1 MTEPTTHILRSAP
14 PSRLKGWWDGGKLDV
29 ALHVGAP
36 ALTLGLVALVTTLAG
51 VGAPAGCNG
60 VQIFLWNLTGQTVP
74 ASTCTSVPFLADAP
88 TILLSLTC
96 PFALAGYYVMARR
109 QKALLADLERNGV
122 IAPGTGSSLPLPFQW
137 LRTGVPHVVIR
148 FGLLVL
154 SFVITFGLYT
164 WALDSNFIFTL
175 LASEDHPSEQ
185 LQATWWAN
193 IHEHRALGIMTLA
206 IATMGIYYAIRVG
219 AVYVAFGQVIRKVTT
234 ASTVTYV
241 PSWRDTEYGWQPVT
255 SALKVIYFS
264 AINLAI
270 SCVAVFHMIRSTVGL
285 AVAGALALVGVIM
298 NAQVILAPLGR
309 VNRAHV
315 RIKRQLRHELEQTGT
330 PLTSR
335 RVEATADL
343 TSWRK
348 IRVFDVA
355 AGSVLAALYSII
367 SNLGPFL
374 VAAAGFLARL
384 RGET

>member
-1 MTEPTTHILRSAP
+1 MTIAEPTTRVLRSTP
-14 PSRLKGWWDGGKLDV
+14 PGRLKGWWDGGKLDV

-36 ALTLGLVALVTTLAG
+36 LLTLGLVALVTSLVG

-74 ASTCTSVPFLADAP
+74 TSTCASVPFLADAP
-88 TILLSLTC
+88 MILLSLTC

-109 QKALLADLERNGV
+109 QKALLADLERNGA
-122 IAPGTGSSLPLPFQW
+122 IAPGAGSALPLPFRW

-175 LASEDHPSEQ
+175 LANADHPTEE

-193 IHEHRALGIMTLA
+193 IDEHPALGIMALA
-206 IATMGIYYAIRVG
+206 IGTIGIYYAIRVG
-219 AVYVAFGQVIRKVTT
+219 AVYVAFGEVIRKVTT
-234 ASTVTYV
+234 APVVTYV
-241 PSWRDTEYGWQPVT
+241 PSWRDSEYGWQPVT

-264 AINLAI
+264 AINLAV
-270 SCVAVFHMIRSTVGL
+270 SCVAVFHMIRSSVGL

-298 NAQVILAPLGR
+298 NAQVILTPLRR
-309 VNRAHV
+309 VNRAHAG
-315 RIKRQLRHELEQTGT
+315 IKRQLRHELKQVGA

-335 RVEATADL
+335 RIDATADL
-343 TSWRK
+343 TSWRR

-355 AGSVLAALYSII
+355 AAAFSPR
-367 SNLGPFL
+367 STRSSPTSDRSWSPPRASSPDS
-374 VAAAGFLARL
+374 AA
-384 RGET
+384 